1 MKYCY
6 PTTLVKFISIIQKIY
21 NIKVREI
28 YGGEA
33 DRNITTFQLIS
44 IARGLSFIVFSN
56 DNIAIEIFQRE
67 VINEYK
73 LNEISLKE
81 I

>member
-1 MKYCY
+1 M
-6 PTTLVKFISIIQKIY
+6 VSNHISEVYIENSKIY

-44 IARGLSFIVFSN
+44 IASGLSFIVFSN

-67 VINEYK
+67 R
-73 LNEISLKE
+73 
-81 I
+81 